1 MIKKA
6 GISVLILLLC
16 FLGWYFFV
24 KPYEYLVAFKAA
36 TSPGTVYEAVS
47 QWEENNTQV
56 ENLSRHPFSEI
67 KQRLYLEDSTLLL
80 RWKIKA
86 IHDSMAQVRVYL
98 RDENNSL
105 ANKLAIPFSNSPI
118 EKIAK
123 NLLVPFKKGLD
134 RQLTRYRV
142 SIQGESE
149 TEAMFCA
156 CTEIRTAQKNKA
168 YGMMKNNYLVSDFLF
183 THKMDTTGYP
193 RIEVT
198 NWDVENGQIIFNFCF
213 PSQKKDTL
221 PGSDGIFFKTFPK
234 QKAIKAVYHGNYKSS
249 DKAWYALHNYAKRN
263 RLEIRN
269 TPIEIFYNNPNHG
282 GNDLKWKAIV
292 FMPLQ

>member
-1 MIKKA
+1 MIKKT
-6 GISVLILLLC
+6 GIGLFILLLC
-16 FLGWYFFV
+16 ALGWYLFV
-24 KPYEYLVAFKAA
+24 KPYDYLVTFTAA

-47 QWEENNTQV
+47 RWGEDNTRI
-56 ENLSRHPFSEI
+56 ENLSGYPFSEI
-67 KQRLYLEDSTLLL
+67 KQRLQLADSTLLL
-80 RWKIKA
+80 QWKIRA

-98 RDENNSL
+98 KDENHSL
-105 ANKLAIPFSNSPI
+105 ANKVTIPFSKSPM

-134 RQLTRYRV
+134 QQLTRYRV
-142 SIQGESE
+142 SIRGESE

-168 YGMMKNNYLVSDFLF
+168 YGMMRNNYLISDFLF
-183 THKMDTTGYP
+183 THKMDTAGYP
-193 RIEVT
+193 RIEIT
-198 NWDVENGQIIFNFCF
+198 NWDIENGQITFNFCF

-221 PGSDGIFFKTFPK
+221 PESDRIFFKTFPK

-249 DKAWYALHNYAKRN
+249 DKAWYALYEYAKRN
-263 RLEIRN
+263 QLDIGN
-269 TPIEIFYNNPNHG
+269 TPLEIFYNNPNNG